1 MSRFSLRTAFPRTP
15 NPLSQAV
22 AERQARGL
30 PLLDL
35 AETNPTRVG
44 LPLPGAELLLAGAAA
59 PLAAPPP
66 LAPASGRGGPTPSEA
81 RGVAPSAPTGE
92 GVAPLAPTGEGG
104 APLAPTGEGGAPLA
118 PTGEGGASLAPTG
131 EGGGAAPSP
140 FVYAPEPFGLES
152 ARASVAAYLS
162 RADAPVE
169 AAHVVLSASTSEAYG
184 WLLKLLC
191 DPGDTVLVPAPGYP
205 LVDVLARLEA
215 IQTRPYRL
223 PAVHG
228 FGLDAARV
236 EAAVDA
242 RTRAVVVVNPGNPTG
257 HFLHEDELH
266 ALADVCA
273 RHGLALVCD
282 EVFSDFAWDEAP
294 GRVTRVAGRRLPC
307 LTFCLSGLSKVAGL
321 PGMKLAW
328 LHVGG
333 PAHARDEALARLE
346 DVADA
351 ALSVATPVQLALPAL
366 LAHAPRF
373 QRALLARVRGNRAR
387 LLRARP
393 ADAAWDV
400 VPAHGGWSAVLR
412 IPHHPGE
419 EATCL
424 RLLEEGVRVQPGYFH
439 DFGGGAYLVLSLLP
453 TPEVFTAAL
462 EPLARVLSPSAGR

>member
-15 NPLSQAV
+15 NPLSQA
-22 AERQARGL
+22 AAGRHARGL
-30 PLLDL
+30 PLWDL

-44 LPLPGAELLLAGAAA
+44 LPFPDVDLGALPG
-59 PLAAPPP
+59 
-66 LAPASGRGGPTPSEA
+66 
-81 RGVAPSAPTGE
+81 
-92 GVAPLAPTGEGG
+92 
-104 APLAPTGEGGAPLA
+104 
-118 PTGEGGASLAPTG
+118 
-131 EGGGAAPSP
+131 P
-140 FVYAPEPFGLES
+140 FHYAPEPFGLPS
-152 ARASVAAYLS
+152 AREAVAAHL
-162 RADAPVE
+162 RQRGTRVD

-191 DPGDTVLVPAPGYP
+191 DPGDNVLVPAPGYP

-215 IQTRPYRL
+215 VQTRSYRL

-228 FGLDAARV
+228 FGLDAGLV

-273 RHGLALVCD
+273 RHGLALLCD
-282 EVFSDFAWDEAP
+282 EVFSGFAWDEEA
-294 GRVTRVAGRRLPC
+294 GRVTSVAGRKLSC
-307 LTFCLSGLSKVAGL
+307 LTFSLSGLSKVAGL
-321 PGMKLAW
+321 PGLKLAW

-351 ALSVATPVQLALPAL
+351 ALSVGTPVQLALPAL
-366 LAHAPRF
+366 LEHAPRF
-373 QRALLARVRGNRAR
+373 QQALMERVRGNRER
-387 LLRARP
+387 LLQARP
-393 ADAAWDV
+393 ADAVWDV
-400 VPAHGGWSAVLR
+400 VPAHGGWSALLR

-424 RLLEEGVRVQPGYFH
+424 KLLEEGVRVQPGYFY

-462 EPLARVLSPSAGR
+462 APLVRVLSPSAGR

>member
-1 MSRFSLRTAFPRTP
+1 MSRFSLRTGFPRTL

-22 AERQARGL
+22 AERHARGL

-44 LPLPGAELLLAGAAA
+44 LPLPGAELLLAGAAS
-59 PLAAPPP
+59 PHPPEP
-66 LAPASGRGGPTPSEA
+66 VAGRGGP
-81 RGVAPSAPTGE
+81 APSKARDGALPAP
-92 GVAPLAPTGEGG
+92 PGEGG
-104 APLAPTGEGGAPLA
+104 
-118 PTGEGGASLAPTG
+118 S
-131 EGGGAAPSP
+131 AAPSP
-140 FVYAPEPFGLES
+140 FSYAPEPFGLAS
-152 ARASVAAYLS
+152 AREAVAAHLS
-162 RADAPVE
+162 RRDAPAE

-215 IQTRPYRL
+215 VHTRSYRL

-228 FGLDAARV
+228 FGLDASRV

-266 ALADVCA
+266 ALVDVCA

-282 EVFSDFAWDEAP
+282 EVFSDFAWDAEP
-294 GRVTRVAGRRLPC
+294 GRVTSVAGRSLPC
-307 LTFCLSGLSKVAGL
+307 LTFSLSGLSKVAGL

-351 ALSVATPVQLALPAL
+351 ALSVATPVQLALPRL

-373 QRALLARVRGNRAR
+373 QQALLERVRGNRER
-387 LLRARP
+387 LMQARP
-393 ADAAWDV
+393 VDAAWDV

-424 RLLEEGVRVQPGYFH
+424 KLLEEGVRVQPGYFH

-462 EPLARVLSPSAGR
+462 EPLTRVLSPSAGR